1 MQLLCKPGTQ
11 SIQESS
17 SFLVDVFAAAN
28 EVCSLSE
35 ANDRRALERSA
46 SDHVKVCWISVW
58 FVGAVPFY
66 DESGIPVGRYAKALS
81 LPQLRRVRSSQ
92 LTECPVE

>member
-1 MQLLCKPGTQ
+1 MQLLRKLGTQ
-11 SIQESS
+11 PIQKSS

-35 ANDRRALERSA
+35 AIDRRALERSA
-46 SDHVKVCWISVW
+46 TDYVRAWWISVW
-58 FVGAVPFY
+58 FVGALPFN
-66 DESGIPVGRYAKALS
+66 DESGIPFGRTAKALS
-81 LPQLRRVRSSQ
+81 LPRLRRVRSSQ